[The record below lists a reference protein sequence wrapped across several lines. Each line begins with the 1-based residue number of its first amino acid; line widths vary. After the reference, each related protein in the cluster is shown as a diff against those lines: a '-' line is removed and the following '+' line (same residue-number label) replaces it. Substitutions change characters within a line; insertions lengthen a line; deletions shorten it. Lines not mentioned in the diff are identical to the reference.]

1 MAEICNELF
10 CTFATKLKTMAQFN
24 EMQAIKRNFFAMRN
38 GIVADS
44 LRKAG
49 SPFTIIFG
57 VNLPQLD
64 EIAVNTGKNKA
75 LALQLYNDTRTRES
89 MLVAPMVFPPEEMTP
104 ELALEWLQ
112 KSKAVEVTD
121 ILCHKL
127 LRKLPF
133 APQVAAAALQSTD
146 SMLRYGGIR
155 LLWNLLPSPAK
166 EFKDDI
172 KAEVMKNNPLTRRH
186 AEMLLE
192 EIDFLT
198 DEE

>member
-1 MAEICNELF
+1 
-10 CTFATKLKTMAQFN
+10 MAQFN
-24 EMQAIKRNFFAMRN
+24 EMQTIKRNFFAMRN

-49 SPFTIIFG
+49 SPFPVIFG

-64 EIAVNTGKNKA
+64 EIAANTGRNKA

-89 MLVAPMVFPPEEMTP
+89 MLVAPMVFPPEEMTQ

-112 KSKAVEVTD
+112 KSRAVEVTD

-127 LRKLPF
+127 LRKLSF
-133 APQVAAAALQSTD
+133 APQVAASALQSTD
-146 SMLRYGGIR
+146 EMLRYGGIR
-155 LLWNLLPSPAK
+155 ILWNLLPSPAK
-166 EFKDDI
+166 DFKAEI
-172 KAEVMKNNPLTRRH
+172 QAEVMKDSPLTKRP

-198 DEE
+198 EVE

>member
-1 MAEICNELF
+1 
-10 CTFATKLKTMAQFN
+10 MAQFN
-24 EMQAIKRNFFAMRN
+24 DMQTIKRNFFAMRN

-49 SPFTIIFG
+49 SPFPIIFG

-64 EIAVNTGKNKA
+64 EIAANTGKSKE
-75 LALQLYNDTRTRES
+75 LAMQLYNDTRTRES
-89 MLVAPMVFPPEEMTP
+89 MLVAPMIFPVEDMTP

-112 KSKAVEVTD
+112 SSKAIEVTD

-133 APQVAAAALQSTD
+133 APILAVTALKSED
-146 SMLRYGGIR
+146 EMLRYGGIR

-166 EFKDDI
+166 DFKHEI
-172 KAEVMKNNPLTRRH
+172 QAEIMKASPLTKRP
-186 AEMLLE
+186 AEMLME
-192 EIDFLT
+192 EIEFLT
-198 DEE
+198 AED